1 MQLLRLPA
9 EGALDLR
16 SARGLRY
23 PKNIVGVTHPH
34 SLPGNSPLLCE
45 YRPNRIDSMW
55 WARAYTAMR
64 VGKVQEAPIV
74 RGGRRGT
81 SPCLRS
87 NNGAFRGASFYS
99 RRRGRECVV
108 RKRYVVLP

>member
-1 MQLLRLPA
+1 MLVGVRMQLLRLPA

-34 SLPGNSPLLCE
+34 SLPGKSPLSCK

-64 VGKVQEAPIV
+64 AGRVQQGPPSPAAVVAAFALAAFKQWCVQGRLVLFWPPVGT
-74 RGGRRGT
+74 RR
-81 SPCLRS
+81 P
-87 NNGAFRGASFYS
+87 
-99 RRRGRECVV
+99 
-108 RKRYVVLP
+108 